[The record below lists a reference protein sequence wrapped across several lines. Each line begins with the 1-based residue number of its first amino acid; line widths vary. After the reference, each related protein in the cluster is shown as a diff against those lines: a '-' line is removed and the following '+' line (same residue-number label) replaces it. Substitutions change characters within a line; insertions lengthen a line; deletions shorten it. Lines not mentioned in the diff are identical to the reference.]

1 MSKQQLFSLAILFSV
16 LFGILGIW
24 AEQNNFLLVAV
35 ILGGLGVFGPRIY
48 KDK

>member
-16 LFGILGIW
+16 MFGILGIW
-24 AEQNNFLLVAV
+24 TEQDNFLFVAV
-35 ILGGLGVFGPRIY
+35 ILGGLGVFGPKIY